1 MNFRKSLSD
10 GFRKMFSTTSQLE
23 LVDVIGVSMVYTCGV
38 CTGDLTQKQTCLWW
52 TRLSW
57 AEHTRTS
64 QVTALFMS
72 LPLGIFQKDALSN
85 RCLTYNSDVN
95 CHKLETLREYAA
107 FLMPELELQ
116 CPAGKQC
123 FTPLT
128 NEKVAMPCRQA
139 IFQTTEKWKSQS
151 HRSKIASGSWGE
163 LSEIIIW
170 IVKKAT
176 QIFVCCCQKLAATFE
191 HV

>member
-72 LPLGIFQKDALSN
+72 LQLDRHFLCILQKDALSN
-85 RCLTYNSDVN
+85 RCLTYNSVADVN
-95 CHKLETLREYAA
+95 CHKLETLQEYAA

-139 IFQTTEKWKSQS
+139 IFQTTEK
-151 HRSKIASGSWGE
+151 
-163 LSEIIIW
+163 
-170 IVKKAT
+170 
-176 QIFVCCCQKLAATFE
+176 
-191 HV
+191 